1 MSDRQKTTLSLL
13 ASLGNYQNIVVLL
26 GAISIGTV
34 WSLLAGQDA
43 NWDLLNYHYYNP
55 FALLNDRL
63 RFDIAPAQ
71 LQTYFN
77 PLLDV
82 IPYLM
87 IQWYKPWVFGAVMG
101 GWHGINFWLVYRI
114 ALHLFERNA
123 VGRPVVW
130 ALVCAVVGSFGPV
143 TIFEIGTT
151 LHDLT
156 VGVFVLGSI
165 LTLLIGLDVLESG
178 NKRKALLM
186 LSAAGL
192 LIGLAVGLKLTTAIY
207 VVGFAIA
214 CALTPHLYRSAKAG
228 MLFFALGALAGLLLT
243 GGYWAATLWTQFGNP
258 MFPMMNGLF
267 KSPYVEVINLADTRF
282 MPKSLV
288 EWLFFPFMFTLE
300 RHAGLELPFRDVRFA
315 LFMTMLVVAAAIWGY
330 RSLISASGARSRLCM
345 ASAHW
350 TARWLIIYIVFSYL
364 AWLWVFSIYR
374 YMTSL
379 ESLIP
384 TAVLLL
390 LSWLVQGDTRRLTY
404 IAVSCF
410 VLIVVFV
417 RAPDFGRI
425 EWQDRFFGVKPPLLP
440 FPDRTLVLIISTEPL
455 SFVIPSFPR
464 EVRFIRLESNLYG
477 PAKNTK
483 LTEEIRTTLALH
495 RGDAFVLT
503 SISKTKAAV
512 DLLQGYGRDGSI
524 DPLGC
529 EPIPNRMRSDLVLC
543 PVVFKS

>member
-1 MSDRQKTTLSLL
+1 MSDRRRNMPFLL
-13 ASLGNYQNIVVLL
+13 AILSNYQNIVVLF
-26 GAISIGTV
+26 GAILIGAV

-55 FALLNDRL
+55 FAFLNDRL

-82 IPYLM
+82 IPYLL
-87 IQWYKPWVFGAVMG
+87 IQWYKPWVFGFVMG
-101 GWHGINFWLVYRI
+101 AWHGLNFWLVFRI
-114 ALHLFERNA
+114 ALHLCERSA
-123 VGRPVVW
+123 IERPVVW
-130 ALVCAVVGSFGPV
+130 ALVCAVVGSFGPI

-165 LTLLIGLDVLESG
+165 LTLLIGLDVLERG
-178 NKRKALLM
+178 NKQKALLM
-186 LSAAGL
+186 LNAAGL

-207 VVGFAIA
+207 VIGFAAA
-214 CALTPHLYRSAKAG
+214 CALTPDLYRSAKVG
-228 MLFFALGALAGLLLT
+228 MLFFASGALVGFLLT
-243 GGYWAATLWTQFGNP
+243 GGYWAATLWTEFGNP
-258 MFPMMNGLF
+258 VFPMMNGLF
-267 KSPYVEVINLADTRF
+267 KSPYVEAINLADTRF
-282 MPKSLV
+282 MPKTLV
-288 EWLFFPFMFTLE
+288 EWLFFPFMFTLD

-315 LFMTMLVVAAAIWGY
+315 LFMIMLVVALAIWGY
-330 RSLISASGARSRLCM
+330 RSLLSRSDGSLRPRM
-345 ASAHW
+345 ALPHW
-350 TARWLIIYIVFSYL
+350 STRWLIIYIVFSYL

-390 LSWLVQGDTRRLTY
+390 LGWLVQGDRRRLTY
-404 IAVSCF
+404 IAASCY

-425 EWQDRFFGVKPPLLP
+425 EWQDRFFGVKPPPLP
-440 FPDRTLVLIISTEPL
+440 FPDRTLVLIVSMEPI

-483 LTEEIRTTLALH
+483 LTEEIRTALALH
-495 RGDAFVLT
+495 RGGAFVLT
-503 SISKTKAAV
+503 STSQTQAAV

-524 DPLGC
+524 DPLRC
-529 EPIPNRMRSDLVLC
+529 EPIPNRIRSDLVLC
-543 PVVFKS
+543 PVAFKS